1 MASANRVLCDFDG
14 AARSYDRLVGANPGY
29 HRDLDRAA
37 RSLRLADGGRGARLL
52 DVGCGTGASTAA
64 LLKAAGAAEI
74 VGIDGSAQML
84 AEARRKQWPDSVSFV
99 HTALEEAAATGVT
112 GPFDGVLGAYLVRN
126 LPDPDAGLRALRQL
140 LRPGAPIALH
150 EYSVRDTARAKLV
163 WTAVCW
169 TVIIP
174 AGRIATGTG
183 GLYRYLW
190 RSVRDF
196 DRPARFENRLRR
208 AGFEQV
214 RCTPV
219 PGWQRG
225 ITHTFTAR
233 RPEGAR

>member
-1 MASANRVLCDFDG
+1 MATADRVLSDFDG

-29 HRDLDRAA
+29 HRDLERAA
-37 RSLRLADGGRGARLL
+37 RSLRLPDSGRGARLL

-64 LLKAAGAAEI
+64 LLKAAPAAEI

-84 AEARRKQWPDSVSFV
+84 AEARRKRWPDSVSFV
-99 HTALEEAAATGVT
+99 HAALEDAAAAGVT

-126 LPDPDAGLRALRQL
+126 LTDPDAGIRALRQL

-150 EYSVRDTARAKLV
+150 EYSIRDTARAKLV

-183 GLYRYLW
+183 DLYRYLW

-196 DRPARFENRLRR
+196 DRPDQLENRLRR

-214 RCTPV
+214 RCDPV

>member
-1 MASANRVLCDFDG
+1 MPPASRVLSAFDS

-29 HRDLDRAA
+29 HRDLERAA
-37 RSLRLADGGRGARLL
+37 RSLRLPDGGRGARLL
-52 DVGCGTGASTAA
+52 DAGCGTGASTAA
-64 LLKAAGAAEI
+64 LLKAAPAAEI

-84 AEARRKQWPDSVSFV
+84 TQARSKRWPESVSFV
-99 HTALEEAAATGVT
+99 HTTLEDAAATGVT

-126 LPDPDAGLRALRQL
+126 LPDPDAGLRVLRQL
-140 LRPGAPIALH
+140 QRPGAPIALH
-150 EYSVRDTARAKLV
+150 EYSIRDSARAKLV

-174 AGRIATGTG
+174 TGTIATGAG
-183 GLYRYLW
+183 DLYRYLW

-196 DRPARFENRLRR
+196 DRPVRFADRLQQ
-208 AGFEQV
+208 AGFEHV
-214 RCTPV
+214 RCAPV